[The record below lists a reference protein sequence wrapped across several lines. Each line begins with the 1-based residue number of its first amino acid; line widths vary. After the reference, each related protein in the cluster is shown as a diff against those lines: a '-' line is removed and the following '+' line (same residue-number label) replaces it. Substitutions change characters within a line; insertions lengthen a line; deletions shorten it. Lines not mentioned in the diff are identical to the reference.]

1 MRRVRRARPSDA
13 PALAAAVRGLLVELG
28 GEPPDA
34 AAARNAAQA
43 LLDDP
48 SGGAVLVA
56 EAGDRIV
63 GVLAASWLRALHAPG
78 GYGLIQE
85 LWVDPAWRRRAVA
98 RELMQAFLEL
108 ARDRRIERVE
118 VGLPRAGFAGIGAT
132 EAFYRAS
139 GFSELGVRMHRT
151 LAPRPARDGDGA
163 AGIGDADG
171 ATADG
176 IGRVTA
182 RAHRTGGA
190 R

>member
-13 PALAAAVRGLLVELG
+13 PALAAAVRDLLVELG

-34 AAARNAAQA
+34 AATRNAAQA

-48 SGGAVLVA
+48 SAGAVLVA
-56 EAGDRIV
+56 EAGDGIV
-63 GVLAASWLRALHAPG
+63 GMLAASWLQALHAPG

-85 LWVDPAWRRRAVA
+85 LWVDPERRRRAVA
-98 RELMQAFLEL
+98 HELMQAFLEL

-139 GFSELGVRMHRT
+139 GFTELGVRMRRT
-151 LAPRPARDGDGA
+151 LTLTPPRENHA
-163 AGIGDADG
+163 AADVRDADG
-171 ATADG
+171 AKADG
-176 IGRVTA
+176 ICTATA
-182 RAHRTGGA
+182 RAHEPGGA
-190 R
+190 